1 MSLIRSTLE
10 GILDCAPL
18 GSSDSAIAG
27 TSLKFGA
34 VHLTPFTNILEVFF
48 ALLLL
53 VVLVEVIAEWNEFFL
68 DPSLQIHLKSP

>member
-1 MSLIRSTLE
+1 MSLMRSTFG

-18 GSSDSAIAG
+18 GLSDSAIAG

-34 VHLTPFTNILEVFF
+34 VHPVPFTNMLLVFF

-53 VVLVEVIAEWNEFFL
+53 VVLVDAIAAR
-68 DPSLQIHLKSP
+68 